1 VALDDSIGYLVRY
14 AHRAFV
20 KALAGELAPYGI
32 TTAEW
37 TVFRVLWEKDGC
49 SQVELARRMRI
60 EKASLTSVL
69 NAMERRGL
77 LVRRRNGEDR
87 RCTVLTLTQK
97 GRRQRNE
104 LLSCATRIN
113 RRATTG
119 LSRTQIA
126 TLRDLLVC
134 ATANLETTKKKIAPR
149 PNESHLTR
157 ELDST

>member
-1 VALDDSIGYLVRY
+1 VASDDSIGYLVRY

-37 TVFRVLWEKDGC
+37 AVFRVLWEKDGC
-49 SQVELARRMRI
+49 NQVELARRMRI

-69 NAMERRGL
+69 NAMERRSL
-77 LVRRRNGEDR
+77 LMRRRNGDDK
-87 RCTVLTLTQK
+87 RCTVLTLTLK

-113 RRATTG
+113 RRATMG

-126 TLRDLLVC
+126 TLRNLLVC
-134 ATANLETTKKKIAPR
+134 ATANLETTKEKNR
-149 PNESHLTR
+149 
-157 ELDST
+157 STPQ